1 MRGEM
6 LSMTGK
12 RALLT
17 GSHFM
22 NGDVACAEGA
32 IAAGCR
38 FFAGYPITPATE
50 IAEHLSQRMP
60 EIGGIYIQMEDEIAS
75 MAAVIGA
82 SYTGLKAM
90 TATSGPGFSLMQENI
105 GLAVM
110 TETPCVV
117 VDIMRG
123 GPSTGQPTLPG
134 QQDVM
139 QAKWGS
145 HGDYGIIAMSP
156 SSVQEMFDLTVEA
169 FNLSETYR
177 VPTLLMGDEIVGH
190 MWEKVVIP
198 SAERIRTVNRK
209 KPNVQREEYAPFMP
223 DDDLVP
229 PMACFGEGY
238 RFHATGLT
246 HDEHGYPKT
255 SNSEV
260 QTRLVRRL
268 CEKISKNADKIIKV
282 EEVMLDDAD
291 VVVVAYGIVA
301 RAALSAVRKA
311 RSVGLKAGLLRLIT
325 LWPFPE
331 EQVARVAK
339 SAKMI
344 VMPEMNCG
352 QLVREVERVA
362 KCTPVSFLSKLGE
375 DPHTPMEI
383 FEAMRRSC

>member
-1 MRGEM
+1 M
-6 LSMTGK
+6 SGK

-17 GSHFM
+17 GAHFL

-38 FFAGYPITPATE
+38 FFGGYPITPATE

-60 EIGGIYIQMEDEIAS
+60 EFGGIYIQMEDEIAS

-82 SYTGLKAM
+82 SYSGLKAM

-145 HGDYGIIAMSP
+145 HGDYGIVALSP
-156 SSVQEMFDLTVEA
+156 CSVQEMFDLTVEA

-177 VPTLLMGDEIVGH
+177 VPTLLMGDEIVAH

-198 SAERIRTVNRK
+198 APDKIRTVNRK
-209 KPNVQREEYAPFMP
+209 KPNVPRDQYMPFMP

-246 HDEHGYPKT
+246 HNERGFPQTT
-255 SNSEV
+255 SSEV
-260 QTRLVRRL
+260 QSGLVRRL
-268 CEKISKNADKIIKV
+268 CEKISRNVDKIVRV
-282 EEVMLDDAD
+282 EEVMLEDAD
-291 VVVVAYGIVA
+291 VAVVAYGIVA
-301 RAALSAVRKA
+301 RSALSAVRKA
-311 RSVGLKAGLLRLIT
+311 RSEGIKAGLLRLIT
-325 LWPFPE
+325 LWPFAE
-331 EQVARVAK
+331 EQVAGIAK
-339 SAKMI
+339 QVRAI

-352 QLVREVERVA
+352 QLVREVERAA
-362 KCTPVSFLSKLGE
+362 KETPVAFLSKLGE
-375 DPHTPMEI
+375 DPHTPKEI
-383 FEAMRRSC
+383 LEAIRRSC